1 MNYLVNAVKFSIKNW
16 IFILPLFIL
25 MALASLIGGVSSAAS
40 LGAFTGLLQSN
51 SDPGAL
57 LAALPALITSII
69 GGGVVAFIAPF
80 IYMPATY
87 GLVNKSLETGN
98 ATINDIGAAIS
109 NNFVKYIIYF
119 VGQLVVYLVCG
130 IPAFLLVLLFS
141 WLTTALHGLGIFLLF
156 IIMIALIVFFVVLGV
171 LLSLWYAA
179 MVIDG
184 LDVVAAA
191 KKSIEIVKGFFWTII
206 GITILVSI
214 AASIVAGILG
224 FLRVIPLIGPIII
237 SAVPTAQTFVMI
249 VFSIMVYRERTGRIN
264 AA

>member
-16 IFILPLFIL
+16 MLILPLFIL
-25 MALASLIGGVSSAAS
+25 TALASLIGGVGSAAN
-40 LGAFTGLLQSN
+40 LTAITGLLAGN
-51 SDPGAL
+51 TDPSSLFAAIPAL
-57 LAALPALITSII
+57 LTSII
-69 GGGVVAFIAPF
+69 GGGTVAFIIPF

-98 ATINDIGAAIS
+98 ATLNDIGASIS

-119 VGQLVVYLVCG
+119 VGLIVVYLVCG
-130 IPAFLLVLLFS
+130 IPTLLLLLLFS
-141 WLTTALHGLGIFLLF
+141 WLTTVIGGLGILLLGIIILALVVVF
-156 IIMIALIVFFVVLGV
+156 IVLSV
-171 LLSLWYAA
+171 LLSLWFSA

-191 KKSIEIVKGFFWTII
+191 KKSIEVVKGFFWTIL
-206 GITILVSI
+206 GITVIVAI
-214 AASIVAGILG
+214 AASIISAIIG
-224 FLRVIPLIGPIII
+224 FLGAIPLLGPILI
-237 SAVPTAQTFVMI
+237 SVVPTAQTFLMI